1 MNSLLPNLSPDFL
14 PDLLQGM
21 LVNFQIAAVALVLGL
36 AFAIPLVLMRI
47 GGGLAGGTAGLL
59 VALMRAAPTFVVMFF
74 LLNALPSSVG
84 ISGAM
89 IVSVSL
95 VPYAAAYIADSG
107 VDALREWRAGS
118 HLAGL
123 LILPNIA
130 RAFFVMVM
138 SSSTGAAIGV
148 KEGIAVILHQSE
160 KARGIGDMMVLFA
173 IGIVCFGVPLQGGF
187 AIIRMIQARLGQAS
201 LPEEEAALTGEAT
214 LPVEPT

>member
-1 MNSLLPNLSPDFL
+1 MNQLLPNVSPDFL
-14 PDLLQGM
+14 PNLLLGM
-21 LVNFQIAAVALVLGL
+21 SVNFEIAAVALMLGL
-36 AFAIPLVLMRI
+36 ALAVPLVLMRM

-74 LLNALPSSVG
+74 LLNAMAGGLG

-107 VDALREWRAGS
+107 VDAAREWRAGS
-118 HLAGL
+118 RLAGL
-123 LILPNIA
+123 LFLPNVA

-148 KEGIAVILHQSE
+148 KEGIAVILHQAE

-173 IGIVCFGVPLQGGF
+173 IGIVCFGIPLQGGF
-187 AIIRMIQARLGQAS
+187 AVIRLIQARLGQGS
-201 LPEEEAALTGEAT
+201 LPEEEAALTGEVT